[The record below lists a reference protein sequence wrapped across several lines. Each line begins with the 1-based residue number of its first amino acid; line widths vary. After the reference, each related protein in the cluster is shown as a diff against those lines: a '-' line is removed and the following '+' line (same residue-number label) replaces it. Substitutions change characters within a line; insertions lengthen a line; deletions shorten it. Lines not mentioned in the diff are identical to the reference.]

1 MRNFNNLFELR
12 KIEPILEEYQIG
24 YTKVFI
30 YQCIEYEDEI
40 FFGKRI
46 EVLYKLAI
54 YNDYIL
60 LWFDSFEQMYTD
72 LGEYLEYEENNY
84 DNCAEICQQI
94 LDTNPDN
101 SVALRGL
108 GCVAQ
113 ANGNFKLALK
123 YYKKALKTSLNKEIE
138 YTLIG
143 TLYYLEDKYE
153 KAVKYFNLAIDVNDE
168 YDEAYEGRSQSI
180 LEKHLQ
186 ILDLQ
191 DSLIKKELL

>member
-1 MRNFNNLFELR
+1 MSKHEIEKLQEISNTLRRINAKLTLFSLLR
-12 KIEPILEEYQIG
+12 QAK
-24 YTKVFI
+24 
-30 YQCIEYEDEI
+30 
-40 FFGKRI
+40 
-46 EVLYKLAI
+46 
-54 YNDYIL
+54 
-60 LWFDSFEQMYTD
+60 S
-72 LGEYLEYEENNY
+72 EYEENNY

-94 LDTNPDN
+94 LDSNPDN

-168 YDEAYEGRSQSI
+168 YDEAYEGKSQSI